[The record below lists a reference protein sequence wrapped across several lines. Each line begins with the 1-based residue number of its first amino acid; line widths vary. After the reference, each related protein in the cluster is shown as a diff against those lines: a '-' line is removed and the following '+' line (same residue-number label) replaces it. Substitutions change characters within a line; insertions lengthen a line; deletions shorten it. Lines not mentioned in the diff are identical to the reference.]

1 LSDANEV
8 QLKRGV
14 LELCVLAHL
23 ATADN
28 YAYEIATF
36 LAREIGMGEGTIYPL
51 MRRMQTEGLLENY
64 LVDSPTGPPRR
75 YYRVTRAGRA
85 RLQAQRESWQT
96 FSRAIDR
103 IVRSAR

>member
-1 LSDANEV
+1 MSDANEV

-85 RLQAQRESWQT
+85 RLQAQLESWQT

>member
-1 LSDANEV
+1 M
-8 QLKRGV
+8 KRGV

-28 YAYEIATF
+28 YASEIATF